1 MDIQKNRHKHK
12 RSSKH
17 SIKHELLIEIEK
29 VNLKLENYK
38 IENEF
43 RIKNDLKD
51 LKEIC
56 EMRYM
61 NKSKYF
67 ENMMNQVREELNYLR
82 NENKN
87 LVNLLTCFNEA
98 IFKTDFYID
107 SYNKRNLINEFMKK
121 CSKNLNIS
129 KDELTLK
136 SIDIDKYQLKRDDLT
151 SIILFGSLSQDKNIP
166 MAKEIALS
174 LLTNSV
180 NKDSWKRIFQATFD
194 TTPEEILIEDDTLS
208 V

>member
-1 MDIQKNRHKHK
+1 
-12 RSSKH
+12 
-17 SIKHELLIEIEK
+17 
-29 VNLKLENYK
+29 
-38 IENEF
+38 
-43 RIKNDLKD
+43 
-51 LKEIC
+51 
-56 EMRYM
+56 MRYM

-67 ENMMNQVREELNYLR
+67 ENMMNEVREELNYLR

-121 CSKNLNIS
+121 CSKNLNIR

-151 SIILFGSLSQDKNIP
+151 SIIMFGSLSQDKNMP

-194 TTPEEILIEDDTLS
+194 STPEEILIEDDTLA